1 VRSDN
6 RLMRWFHTD
15 TPWVWLNAGAVALC
29 LLTLL
34 GILLL
39 ISAQGLAH
47 FWPAGL
53 LQAQVATD
61 SQSRRIIGE
70 VIRHEQVPVLQ
81 LQEAGISLDTDQTE
95 VQRTLIRNGNREFSD
110 NDYFWVLE
118 SALSDRHYP
127 DHLAVFERARWGRL
141 YGYLRELSEDGA
153 LLMRQGPDTDQ
164 EALWHEFEQ
173 RRQRTEALQRE
184 IDRIESNML
193 GQINR
198 TLEQLRLEQ
207 RRLEL
212 LGPLQVPQLEALAR
226 ERADLEQD
234 YHLLQKRLTR
244 LQQQVGRN
252 RFRVEMADGQVLEF
266 AMADVI
272 RAYRP
277 NGMGLSDK
285 LEHFGIKLW
294 EFLSDSPREGNTE
307 GGVFPALFG
316 TVLMVLLM
324 SLLVT
329 PFGVLAAVYLH
340 EYAYQG
346 RLTRLIRIAVNNLAG
361 VPSIVYG
368 IFGLGFFVYFLGGSI
383 DALFFPEVLPAPTF
397 GTGGLLWASATLALL
412 TLPVVIVATEEG
424 LRTIPTSLREGALAL
439 GATRAETLWKVV
451 LPMASPAMMTGVILA
466 IARAAGEV
474 APLMLVGVVKLVPQ
488 LPVDGHFPYLHLDQ
502 KFMHLGF
509 HIYDVGFHSA
519 NTEAA
524 QPLVY
529 ATALLLLLVIL
540 LLNLSAILMRNH
552 LRARFRTLEPEL

>member
-1 VRSDN
+1 
-6 RLMRWFHTD
+6 MRWFHTD

-39 ISAQGLAH
+39 ISIQGLAH
-47 FWPAGL
+47 FWPKSL
-53 LQAQVATD
+53 LQAEVTAG
-61 SQSRRIIGE
+61 SQSRRVIGA
-70 VIRHEQVPVLQ
+70 VIRHEHVSVRQ
-81 LQEAGISLDTDQTE
+81 LQEAGLSLDSEQAE
-95 VQRTLIRNGNREFSD
+95 VQRTLIHSGNREFSD
-110 NDYFWVLE
+110 SDYFWVLDN
-118 SALSDRHYP
+118 ALSERHYP
-127 DHLAVFERARWGRL
+127 DHLAVFERTRWGQL
-141 YGYLRELSEDGA
+141 YGYLRGLSENGT
-153 LLMRQGPDTDQ
+153 LLQQGPDIDQ
-164 EALWHEFEQ
+164 DMLWREFEQ
-173 RRQRTEALQRE
+173 RRQRTEALQQE

-212 LGPLQVPQLEALAR
+212 LGPLKVPQLEVLVR
-226 ERADLEQD
+226 ERTDLEQD

-244 LQQQVGRN
+244 LQQQVTRDH
-252 RFRVEMADGQVLEF
+252 FHVEVADGRVLEF
-266 AMADVI
+266 AMVDVI

-277 NGMGLSDK
+277 NGMSLVDR

-346 RLTRLIRIAVNNLAG
+346 RLTRIIRIAVNNLAG

-383 DALFFPEVLPAPTF
+383 DALFFPEALPAPTF

-424 LRTIPTSLREGALAL
+424 LRTIPASLREGALAL
-439 GATRAETLWKVV
+439 GATRAETLWRVV

>member
-1 VRSDN
+1 MRSDN

-39 ISAQGLAH
+39 ISIQGLAH
-47 FWPAGL
+47 FWPKGL
-53 LQAQVATD
+53 LQAEVTAD
-61 SQSRRIIGE
+61 SQSRRVIGA
-70 VIRHEQVPVLQ
+70 VIRHEHVSVRQ
-81 LQEAGISLDTDQTE
+81 LQEAGLSLDSEQAE
-95 VQRTLIRNGNREFSD
+95 VQRTLIHSGNREFSD
-110 NDYFWVLE
+110 SDYFWVLDN
-118 SALSDRHYP
+118 ALSDRHYP
-127 DHLAVFERARWGRL
+127 DHLAVFERTRWGQL
-141 YGYLRELSEDGA
+141 YGYLRGLSENGT
-153 LLMRQGPDTDQ
+153 LLQQGPDIDQ
-164 EALWHEFEQ
+164 DMLWREFEQ
-173 RRQRTEALQRE
+173 RRQRTEALQQE

-212 LGPLQVPQLEALAR
+212 LGPLKVPQLEVLAR

-244 LQQQVGRN
+244 LQQQVTRDH
-252 RFRVEMADGQVLEF
+252 FHVEVADGRVLEF
-266 AMADVI
+266 AMVDVI

-277 NGMGLSDK
+277 NGMSLVDR

-346 RLTRLIRIAVNNLAG
+346 RLTRIIRIAVNNLAG

-383 DALFFPEVLPAPTF
+383 DALFFPEALPAPTF

-424 LRTIPTSLREGALAL
+424 LRTIPSSLREGALAL
-439 GATRAETLWKVV
+439 GATRAETLWRVV

>member
-1 VRSDN
+1 MRSDN
-6 RLMRWFHTD
+6 QLMRWFHTD

-39 ISAQGLAH
+39 ISIQGLAH
-47 FWPAGL
+47 FWPKSL
-53 LQAQVATD
+53 LQAEVTAG
-61 SQSRRIIGE
+61 SQSRRVIGA
-70 VIRHEQVPVLQ
+70 VIRHEHVSARQ
-81 LQEAGISLDTDQTE
+81 LQEAGLSLDSEQAE
-95 VQRTLIRNGNREFSD
+95 VQRTLIHSGNREFSD
-110 NDYFWVLE
+110 SDYFWVLDN
-118 SALSDRHYP
+118 ALSDRHYP
-127 DHLAVFERARWGRL
+127 DHLAVFERTRWGQL
-141 YGYLRELSEDGA
+141 YGYLRGLSENGT
-153 LLMRQGPDTDQ
+153 LLQQGPDIDQ
-164 EALWHEFEQ
+164 DMLWREFEQ
-173 RRQRTEALQRE
+173 RRQRTEALQQE

-212 LGPLQVPQLEALAR
+212 LGPLKVPQLEVLAR

-244 LQQQVGRN
+244 LQQQVTRDH
-252 RFRVEMADGQVLEF
+252 FHVEVADGRVLEF
-266 AMADVI
+266 AMVDVI

-277 NGMGLSDK
+277 NGMSLVDR

-346 RLTRLIRIAVNNLAG
+346 RLTRIIRIAVNNLAG

-383 DALFFPEVLPAPTF
+383 DALFFPEALPAPTF

-424 LRTIPTSLREGALAL
+424 LRTIPSSLREGALAL
-439 GATRAETLWKVV
+439 GATRAETLWRVV

>member
-1 VRSDN
+1 MRSDN

-39 ISAQGLAH
+39 ISIQGLAH
-47 FWPAGL
+47 FWPKGL
-53 LQAQVATD
+53 LQAEVTAD
-61 SQSRRIIGE
+61 SQSRRVIGA
-70 VIRHEQVPVLQ
+70 VIRHEHVSVRQ
-81 LQEAGISLDTDQTE
+81 LQEAGLSLDSEQAE
-95 VQRTLIRNGNREFSD
+95 VQRTLIHSGNREFSD
-110 NDYFWVLE
+110 SDYFWVLDN
-118 SALSDRHYP
+118 ALSERHYP
-127 DHLAVFERARWGRL
+127 DHLAVFERTRWGQL
-141 YGYLRELSEDGA
+141 YGYLRGLSENGT
-153 LLMRQGPDTDQ
+153 LLQQGPDIDQ
-164 EALWHEFEQ
+164 DMLWREFEQ
-173 RRQRTEALQRE
+173 RRQRTEALQQE

-212 LGPLQVPQLEALAR
+212 LGPLKVPQLEVLAR

-244 LQQQVGRN
+244 LQQQVTRDH
-252 RFRVEMADGQVLEF
+252 FHVEVADGRVLEF
-266 AMADVI
+266 AMVDVI

-277 NGMGLSDK
+277 NGMSLVDR

-346 RLTRLIRIAVNNLAG
+346 RLTRIIRIAVNNLAG

-383 DALFFPEVLPAPTF
+383 DALFFPEALPAPTF
-397 GTGGLLWASATLALL
+397 GTGGLLWASVTLALL

-424 LRTIPTSLREGALAL
+424 LRTIPSSLREGALAL
-439 GATRAETLWKVV
+439 GATRAETLWRVV

>member
-1 VRSDN
+1 MRSDN
-6 RLMRWFHTD
+6 QLMRWFHTD

-39 ISAQGLAH
+39 ISIQGLAH
-47 FWPAGL
+47 FWPKSL
-53 LQAQVATD
+53 LQAEVTAD
-61 SQSRRIIGE
+61 SQNRRVIGA
-70 VIRHEQVPVLQ
+70 VIRHEHVSVRQ
-81 LQEAGISLDTDQTE
+81 LQEAGLSLDSEQAE
-95 VQRTLIRNGNREFSD
+95 VQRTLIHSGNREFSD
-110 NDYFWVLE
+110 SDYFWVLDN
-118 SALSDRHYP
+118 ALSERRYP
-127 DHLAVFERARWGRL
+127 DHLAVFERTRWGQL
-141 YGYLRELSEDGA
+141 YGYLRGLSENGT
-153 LLMRQGPDTDQ
+153 LLQQGPDIDQ
-164 EALWHEFEQ
+164 DMLWREFEQ
-173 RRQRTEALQRE
+173 RRQRTEALQQE

-212 LGPLQVPQLEALAR
+212 LGPLKVPQLEVLAR

-244 LQQQVGRN
+244 LQQQVTRDH
-252 RFRVEMADGQVLEF
+252 FHVEVADGRVLEF
-266 AMADVI
+266 AMVDVI

-277 NGMGLSDK
+277 NGMSLVDR

-346 RLTRLIRIAVNNLAG
+346 RLTRIIRIAVNNLAG

-383 DALFFPEVLPAPTF
+383 DALFFPEALPAPTF

-424 LRTIPTSLREGALAL
+424 LRTIPSSLREGALAL
-439 GATRAETLWKVV
+439 GATRAETLWRVV

>member
-1 VRSDN
+1 VSVR
-6 RLMRWFHTD
+6 
-15 TPWVWLNAGAVALC
+15 
-29 LLTLL
+29 
-34 GILLL
+34 
-39 ISAQGLAH
+39 
-47 FWPAGL
+47 
-53 LQAQVATD
+53 
-61 SQSRRIIGE
+61 
-70 VIRHEQVPVLQ
+70 Q
-81 LQEAGISLDTDQTE
+81 LQEAGLSLDSEQAE
-95 VQRTLIRNGNREFSD
+95 VQRTLIHSGNREFSD
-110 NDYFWVLE
+110 SDYFWVLDN
-118 SALSDRHYP
+118 ALSDRHYP
-127 DHLAVFERARWGRL
+127 DHLAVFERTRWGQL
-141 YGYLRELSEDGA
+141 YGYLRGLSENGT
-153 LLMRQGPDTDQ
+153 LLQQGPNIDQ
-164 EALWHEFEQ
+164 DMLWREFEQ
-173 RRQRTEALQRE
+173 RRQRTEALQQE

-212 LGPLQVPQLEALAR
+212 LGPLKVPQLEVLAR

-244 LQQQVGRN
+244 LQQQVTRDH
-252 RFRVEMADGQVLEF
+252 FHVEVADGRVLEF
-266 AMADVI
+266 AMVDVI

-277 NGMGLSDK
+277 NGMSLVDR

-346 RLTRLIRIAVNNLAG
+346 RLTRIIRIAVNNLAG

-383 DALFFPEVLPAPTF
+383 DALFFPEALPAPTF

-424 LRTIPTSLREGALAL
+424 LRTIPSSLREGALAL
-439 GATRAETLWKVV
+439 GATRAETLWRVV

>member
-1 VRSDN
+1 M
-6 RLMRWFHTD
+6 MRWFHTD

-39 ISAQGLAH
+39 ISIQGLAH
-47 FWPAGL
+47 FWPKGL
-53 LQAQVATD
+53 LQAEVTAD
-61 SQSRRIIGE
+61 SQSRRVIGA
-70 VIRHEQVPVLQ
+70 VIRHEHVSVRQ
-81 LQEAGISLDTDQTE
+81 LQEAGLSLDSEQAE
-95 VQRTLIRNGNREFSD
+95 VQRTLIHSGNREFSD
-110 NDYFWVLE
+110 SDYFWVLDN
-118 SALSDRHYP
+118 ALSERHYP
-127 DHLAVFERARWGRL
+127 DHLAVFERTRWGQL
-141 YGYLRELSEDGA
+141 YGYLRGLSENGT
-153 LLMRQGPDTDQ
+153 LLQQGPDIDQ
-164 EALWHEFEQ
+164 DMLWREFEQ
-173 RRQRTEALQRE
+173 RRQRTEALQQE

-212 LGPLQVPQLEALAR
+212 LGPLKVPQLEVLAR

-244 LQQQVGRN
+244 LQQQVTRDH
-252 RFRVEMADGQVLEF
+252 FHVEVADGRVLEF
-266 AMADVI
+266 AMVDVI

-277 NGMGLSDK
+277 NGMSLVDR
-285 LEHFGIKLW
+285 LEHVGIKLW

-346 RLTRLIRIAVNNLAG
+346 RLTRIIRIAVNNLAG

-383 DALFFPEVLPAPTF
+383 DALFFPEALPAPTF

-424 LRTIPTSLREGALAL
+424 LRTIPSSLREGALAL
-439 GATRAETLWKVV
+439 GATRAETLWRVV

>member
-1 VRSDN
+1 MRSDN

-39 ISAQGLAH
+39 ISIQGLAH
-47 FWPAGL
+47 FWPKGL
-53 LQAQVATD
+53 LQAEVTAD
-61 SQSRRIIGE
+61 SQSRRVIGA
-70 VIRHEQVPVLQ
+70 VIRHEHVSVRQ
-81 LQEAGISLDTDQTE
+81 LQEAGLSLDSEQAE
-95 VQRTLIRNGNREFSD
+95 VQRTLIHSGNREFSD
-110 NDYFWVLE
+110 SDYFWVLDN
-118 SALSDRHYP
+118 ALSDRHYP
-127 DHLAVFERARWGRL
+127 DHLAVFERTRWGQL
-141 YGYLRELSEDGA
+141 YGYLRGLSENGT
-153 LLMRQGPDTDQ
+153 LLQQGPDIDQ
-164 EALWHEFEQ
+164 DMLWREFEQ
-173 RRQRTEALQRE
+173 RRQRTEALQQE

-212 LGPLQVPQLEALAR
+212 LGPLKVPQLEVLAR

-244 LQQQVGRN
+244 LQQQVTRDH
-252 RFRVEMADGQVLEF
+252 FHVEVADGRVLEF
-266 AMADVI
+266 AMVDVI

-277 NGMGLSDK
+277 NGMSLVDR
-285 LEHFGIKLW
+285 LERFGIKLW

-346 RLTRLIRIAVNNLAG
+346 RLTRIIRIAVNNLAG

-383 DALFFPEVLPAPTF
+383 DALFFPEALPAPTF

-424 LRTIPTSLREGALAL
+424 LRTIPSSLREGALAL
-439 GATRAETLWKVV
+439 GATRAETLWRVV

>member
-1 VRSDN
+1 MRSDN

-39 ISAQGLAH
+39 ISIQGLAH
-47 FWPAGL
+47 FWPKGL
-53 LQAQVATD
+53 LQAEVTAD
-61 SQSRRIIGE
+61 SQSRRVIGA
-70 VIRHEQVPVLQ
+70 VIRHEHVSVRQ
-81 LQEAGISLDTDQTE
+81 LQEAGLSLDSEQAE
-95 VQRTLIRNGNREFSD
+95 VQRTLIHSGNREFSD
-110 NDYFWVLE
+110 SDYFWVLDNT
-118 SALSDRHYP
+118 LSDRHYP
-127 DHLAVFERARWGRL
+127 DHLAVFERTRWGQL
-141 YGYLRELSEDGA
+141 YGYLRGLSENGT
-153 LLMRQGPDTDQ
+153 LLQQGPDIDQ
-164 EALWHEFEQ
+164 DMLWREFEQ
-173 RRQRTEALQRE
+173 RRQRTEALQQE

-212 LGPLQVPQLEALAR
+212 LGPLKVPQLEVLAR

-244 LQQQVGRN
+244 LQQQVTRDH
-252 RFRVEMADGQVLEF
+252 FHVEVADGRVLEF
-266 AMADVI
+266 AMVDVI

-277 NGMGLSDK
+277 NGMSLVDR

-346 RLTRLIRIAVNNLAG
+346 RLTRIIRIAVNNLAG

-383 DALFFPEVLPAPTF
+383 DALFFPEALPAPTF

-424 LRTIPTSLREGALAL
+424 LRTIPSSLREGALAL
-439 GATRAETLWKVV
+439 GATRAETLWRVV